1 MKLKLSA
8 KSIFIILIVLII
20 TILTFNYINRS
31 NQLNSQKIQHI
42 DPTKE
47 GKTVGVN
54 IEQNKPNGEKI
65 KIIADL
71 MEENKEEKFIKLTN
85 QITEIIKK
93 NNVTKITSNYGYIIN
108 NYSKFKLDNNVN
120 IYNIKKKFALKTE
133 ELSGM
138 FDTGDMYTNSPVK
151 IKIRNSKI
159 QGSSLSLKNFGE
171 YIKVFGNA
179 KLTIDCSFAI
189 ESASGCSGVISN
201 V

>member
-8 KSIFIILIVLII
+8 KSVFIIFIILIIML
-20 TILTFNYINRS
+20 LAFNYINRNS
-31 NQLNSQKIQHI
+31 QLNSQKIQDI

-71 MEENKEEKFIKLTN
+71 MEENKEEKFIKLIN
-85 QITEIIKK
+85 PITEIIKK
-93 NNVTKITSNYGYIIN
+93 NNVTKFTSNYGYIIN

-138 FDTGDMYTNSPVK
+138 FDTGDMYTNSPVI

-159 QGSSLSLKNFGE
+159 QGSSLSLKNYGE
-171 YIKVFGNA
+171 YIKVFGKA
-179 KLTIDCSFAI
+179 KLTID
-189 ESASGCSGVISN
+189 
-201 V
+201 